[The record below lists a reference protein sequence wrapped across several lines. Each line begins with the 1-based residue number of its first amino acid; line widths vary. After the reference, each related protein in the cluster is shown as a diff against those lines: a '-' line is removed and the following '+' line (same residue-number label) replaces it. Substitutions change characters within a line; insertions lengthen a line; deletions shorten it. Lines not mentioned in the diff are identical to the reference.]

1 MPPTNLPQALMRKAE
16 EATIS
21 KSKILFSIVM
31 LLSLAGLARAE
42 EDKLRAT
49 FDLTYMSKW
58 MTKGKEGYGQQG
70 AFFETIDLDLWGTGF
85 GTAVTHQSATAGGY
99 VDKQRF
105 NYKVYYGNS
114 LFDGEPY
121 KTKYKLDWIY
131 KHYYDRPRKIGNV
144 EAWKLALSWPELLSK
159 GLEPYSIS
167 HYEYPA
173 GSHYDMTDHW
183 AGWVHRIGL
192 KVNLNVPE
200 LSKPLCLSSEVAY
213 TDGLRAAEH
222 DWSYATFGI
231 STKFKI
237 TKNLSFVP
245 RLYHQ
250 ISMDDSVCKRNVTY
264 SVLSM
269 KYKF

>member
-1 MPPTNLPQALMRKAE
+1 MGVRKNLLVTIVVLSLVNPAQAE
-16 EATIS
+16 E
-21 KSKILFSIVM
+21 K
-31 LLSLAGLARAE
+31 
-42 EDKLRAT
+42 KLGAT

-85 GTAVTHQSATAGGY
+85 GAAVTHQAATASGY

-121 KTKYKLDWIY
+121 KTKYKLDWVY
-131 KHYYDRPRKIGNV
+131 KNYYDRPRNKGNV
-144 EAWKLALSWPELLSK
+144 QAWKLILSWPELLSK
-159 GLEPYSIS
+159 GLEPYYIT

-173 GSHYDMTDHW
+173 GSNYDMTAHW

-192 KVNLNVPE
+192 KINLNFPE
-200 LSKPLCLSSEVAY
+200 LSSPLCLSSEVAY
-213 TDGLRAAEH
+213 TDGFRAADH

-237 TKNLSFVP
+237 TRNLSFVP

-250 ISMDDSVCKRNVTY
+250 ISMDDSVCRRDVTY
-264 SVLSM
+264 CKLSM
-269 KYKF
+269 KYRL